1 MSTSPRTTGTTES
14 TSAGATRPMQAVVQS
29 AYGDVDV
36 LRIAEVPR
44 PTISDSEVLV
54 RVHAAGIDRGTWHL
68 MTGTPYAV
76 RLALGLRA
84 PRQPIAGRD
93 VAGVVEQIGA
103 AVTRFAVGD
112 EVFGIGNGTFA
123 DYATVREAKLAHKPT
138 ASTFAQAATLGI
150 SGTTAL
156 RAIVDAGRVT
166 RGQRVLVIGAS
177 GGVGSFAVQIAH
189 ALGAEVTGVCTTAK
203 VDLVRSLGADHVV
216 DYTSE
221 DFADGTQRYDVVLDI
236 GGSSRVAHLRRA
248 LTPRG
253 TLVLVGGEGGG
264 TITGMGRQLAA
275 AAISPFVRQRLTLLM
290 PKESHESL
298 ERLAALVDDGSV
310 TPALDRTYPLSEVAA
325 AMRRLVS
332 GQVRG
337 KLAIT
342 VADER

>member
-1 MSTSPRTTGTTES
+1 
-14 TSAGATRPMQAVVQS
+14 
-29 AYGDVDV
+29 
-36 LRIAEVPR
+36 
-44 PTISDSEVLV
+44 
-54 RVHAAGIDRGTWHL
+54 
-68 MTGTPYAV
+68 
-76 RLALGLRA
+76 
-84 PRQPIAGRD
+84 
-93 VAGVVEQIGA
+93 
-103 AVTRFAVGD
+103 
-112 EVFGIGNGTFA
+112 
-123 DYATVREAKLAHKPT
+123 
-138 ASTFAQAATLGI
+138 
-150 SGTTAL
+150 
-156 RAIVDAGRVT
+156 
-166 RGQRVLVIGAS
+166 
-177 GGVGSFAVQIAH
+177 
-189 ALGAEVTGVCTTAK
+189 
-203 VDLVRSLGADHVV
+203 
-216 DYTSE
+216 
-221 DFADGTQRYDVVLDI
+221 VLDI